1 MKEKIKLGYIGVGKR
16 GLSVL
21 RNCFSQMHDV
31 EVKYVCD
38 LDEKKLEEAKTL
50 CKENAAIE
58 PILTKDYHD
67 ILNDPEIDAV
77 AIMTDWTNRPEMTTE
92 AMRAKKYVAIEVGCA
107 DTIEECYMLL
117 DVHKET
123 GSQLMMLE
131 NCNYGRRE
139 MAVLNMV
146 KQGLFG
152 EIIHCQAGYRHFFNP
167 EGFFEVNPEDE
178 NDVTLRYRFKQYLEK
193 NRENYPTHGFG
204 PVSKVLNINRGNR
217 VVSLSS
223 FSSKARALKHSTKQI
238 FGKDSYYHKLDY
250 KQGDIVNT
258 ILSCADGTTVLL
270 TLDTTAIRSYYSRDF
285 SVRGTTA
292 FSDEVARVIFV
303 EGMEGEKV
311 RDNEEEMLEK
321 YDHPLWKEYKALGEK
336 AGHGGMDWLVC
347 RAFIESAKA
356 EIPTPIDIYDTL
368 TWMAIGPLSE
378 QSILSGGAPV
388 EFPDFTEGAWE
399 NREPAVECKYG
410 LETIFEDKNIK
421 I

>member
-1 MKEKIKLGYIGVGKR
+1 MKEKIKLGYIGLGKR
-16 GLSVL
+16 GMSVL
-21 RNCFSQMHDV
+21 KNCFSQMQDV

-67 ILNDPEIDAV
+67 ILNDAEIDAV
-77 AIMTDWTNRPEMTTE
+77 AIMTDWTNRPEMATE

-152 EIIHCQAGYRHFFNP
+152 EIVHCTGGYRHYLTKTDLFIETP
-167 EGFFEVNPEDE
+167 DGKEIPS
-178 NDVTLRYRFKQYLEK
+178 YRIKHYSEE
-193 NRENYPTHGFG
+193 NRENYPTHAFG
-204 PVSKVLNINRGNR
+204 PISKVLSINRGNR
-217 VVSLSS
+217 IVSLLSV
-223 FSSKARALKHSTKQI
+223 SSKARGLKHTTKKL
-238 FGKDSYYHKLDY
+238 FGEDSVWHKLDY

-258 ILSCADGTTVLL
+258 ILSCADGATVLL

-321 YDHPLWKEYKALGEK
+321 YDHPLWKEYKALGKK